1 MSGAGPSQR
10 VEEQSSRNGSR
21 GDNGQ
26 PSPGSESRPPQTV
39 ILVDA
44 SNVAHGKTSVASI
57 PTLENLRR
65 VLDRLR
71 LYPAR
76 VVALADASLRHK
88 IDRRDEL
95 EGLFKSGELEQVP
108 AGTSADDFL
117 WQLWESYTAQG
128 IRSYIVTNDQFPI
141 EYAKAESRLENP
153 RIAFLL
159 VGGEL
164 MFQPPIE
171 ALLSN
176 AQNTPP
182 AVELPMPSVLTGQ
195 TEVGSPP
202 TKPPVPTHFTPT
214 STPPASQRVGESR
227 TEALTELVDGA
238 LGVIASLTEPPEGRF
253 RRVNFATVSHE
264 LHQKFGGDFVER
276 FGLGRPKD
284 LAEELAKRGLVTIS
298 YTNTTMYVEPTLAFE
313 GRIVGR
319 RFARRQAEEPT
330 PTEGEAKASA
340 HGKAIVAEIPKSE
353 RPLPEVLEVS
363 SRSPGPSVEV
373 STPEQFV
380 KLVSETHP
388 THVFHWWSW
397 RVVDEKR
404 RREGEF
410 FFVLDGTYYCLTGMG
425 YRTLGD
431 FIDGRKRGVKGAE
444 DFKSPDRDGYGQR
457 LGCWMEIVRL
467 NGLDYATQRP
477 SEADVYYYIRG
488 NGVPDF
494 EALKAAHSAKP
505 DPPGTYR
512 V

>member
-1 MSGAGPSQR
+1 MSGAGRSQR
-10 VEEQSSRNGSR
+10 TEEQSSRNDSR
-21 GDNGQ
+21 GSNGQ
-26 PSPGSESRPPQTV
+26 PSPGLESTPPQVV

-44 SNVAHGKTSVASI
+44 SNVAHGRTSVAST
-57 PTLENLRR
+57 PTFENLRR

-71 LYPAR
+71 RYPAR

-88 IDRRDEL
+88 IDRRDDL
-95 EGLFKSGELEQVP
+95 EGLFRSGELEQVP
-108 AGTSADDFL
+108 AGTAADDFL
-117 WQLWESYTAQG
+117 WQLWTSYTAQG

-171 ALLSN
+171 AILSN
-176 AQNTPP
+176 SQNHPP
-182 AVELPMPSVLTGQ
+182 APESPMPSVPLRQ
-195 TEVGSPP
+195 TEVGPP
-202 TKPPVPTHFTPT
+202 AAEPSAPTHFTPP
-214 STPPASQRVGESR
+214 STLPSSQRPVGSR
-227 TEALTELVDGA
+227 PPGPFAELVDSA
-238 LGVIASLTEPPEGRF
+238 LGVIAALTQPPGGDL

-264 LHQKFGGDFVER
+264 LHQRFGGDFVER

-319 RFARRQAEEPT
+319 RFARRQAAEPSLRNA
-330 PTEGEAKASA
+330 EAEASPRGNA
-340 HGKAIVAEIPKSE
+340 VVAELPEPE
-353 RPLPEVLEVS
+353 RALLEVLEVS

-388 THVFHWWSW
+388 KHVFHWWSW

-444 DFKSPDRDGYGQR
+444 DFKSPNRDGYGQR
-457 LGCWMEIVRL
+457 LDCWMEIVRL
-467 NGLDYATQRP
+467 NGLDYSTQRP
-477 SEADVYYYIRG
+477 SEADVYYYMRE

-494 EALKAAHSAKP
+494 ESLKAA
-505 DPPGTYR
+505 
-512 V
+512 